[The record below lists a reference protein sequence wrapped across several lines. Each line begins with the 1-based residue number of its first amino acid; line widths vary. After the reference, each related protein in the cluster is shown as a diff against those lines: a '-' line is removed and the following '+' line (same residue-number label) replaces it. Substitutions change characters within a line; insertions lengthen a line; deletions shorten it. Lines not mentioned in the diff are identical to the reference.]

1 MINIVRGIAVYVFF
15 ISLLFLILNYFIS
28 KFFDND
34 FAIFTTLAISIIIV
48 FTNITVVWE

>member
-1 MINIVRGIAVYVFF
+1 MLNIIRGIAVYAFF

-34 FAIFTTLAISIIIV
+34 FITVLTLIVTVIIV
-48 FTNITVVWE
+48 FNNITVIWK